1 MTKTMFPRLA
11 LRALAV
17 LQVSA
22 VIVLVGLAGALLA
35 GILPALLGDESFVV
49 ANRNMQ
55 PALQVGDLAIVG
67 PVGADRLA
75 VGDVVTYRTPPDVDT
90 TVTRRIVSIEPD
102 AATGRLNLQTRGDS
116 DPAAEQVTVARGTI
130 LGRLVYSVPRL
141 GLLAGFASEP
151 AGKILLIG
159 IPGLVLAVDFLRS
172 RLRRRR
178 GAVAVAL
185 DTAARIQGLLDGGR
199 RALGAGF
206 PELAARAADGALRLE
221 PHNEAAALLKVRAL
235 EAWEVDREY
244 VAA

>member
-1 MTKTMFPRLA
+1 MTTLLPRLA

-17 LQVSA
+17 LHVSA

-49 ANRNMQ
+49 ASRSMQ
-55 PALQVGDLAIVG
+55 PALQMGDLAIVG
-67 PVGADRLA
+67 PVSADRLA

-90 TVTRRIVSIEPD
+90 AVTRRIISIEPD
-102 AATGRLNLQTRGDS
+102 AAGRLNLQTRGDS
-116 DPAAEQVTVARGTI
+116 DPAAEQVTVARSTM

-141 GLLAGFASEP
+141 GLLAGFAGEP

-159 IPGLVLAVDFLRS
+159 LPGLVLAADYLRS

-178 GAVAVAL
+178 QVVAVAI
-185 DTAARIQGLLDGGR
+185 DNTARIQGLLDGGR
-199 RALGAGF
+199 RALGAGY
-206 PELAARAADGALRLE
+206 PELAARAADGALQLD
-221 PHNEAAALLKVRAL
+221 PHNEAAALLKVGAL

>member
-1 MTKTMFPRLA
+1 MTTLLPRLA

-17 LQVSA
+17 LHVSA

-49 ANRNMQ
+49 ASRNMQ

-67 PVGADRLA
+67 PVSADRLA
-75 VGDVVTYRTPPDVDT
+75 PGDVVTYRTPPDLDT
-90 TVTRRIVSIEPD
+90 AVTRRIISIDPD

-116 DPAAEQVTVARGTI
+116 DPTAEQVTVPRSTM

-141 GLLAGFASEP
+141 GLLAGFVSEP
-151 AGKILLIG
+151 AAKILLIG
-159 IPGLVLAVDFLRS
+159 IPGLVLAADSLRS
-172 RLRRRR
+172 RWRRRR
-178 GAVAVAL
+178 AVVAL
-185 DTAARIQGLLDGGR
+185 AIDNTARIQGLLDGGR
-199 RALGAGF
+199 RALSAGY
-206 PELAARAADGALRLE
+206 PELAARAADGALQLD